1 MNGLPDSDT
10 ATVYVVDSDPADNDA
25 LCRQIRGAGW
35 RALGF
40 ACGADFLAGERA
52 PGPAC
57 LVLDADSG
65 TPDAGLALQETLAVR
80 RDPIPVVFISDRPDV
95 QTSVRGMKAGAV
107 DFLARPFETGVLLAA
122 VGAALA
128 CDRQRIAR
136 EKANTSVA
144 DRAQRLS
151 QREREVMALVAAGR
165 MNKHIA
171 DELGISEVTVKIHRG
186 NAMRKMEARSF
197 ADLVIMAHKLGM
209 TSPALYHGGIG
220 RNKREVA

>member
-1 MNGLPDSDT
+1 MNALPDSDI
-10 ATVYVVDSDPADNDA
+10 ATVYVLAQDLAENDT
-25 LCRQIRGAGW
+25 LCAQLTDAGLRARGLTSA
-35 RALGF
+35 A
-40 ACGADFLAGERA
+40 AFLASERSV
-52 PGPAC
+52 GPAC
-57 LVLDADSG
+57 LVLDADLGAPSG
-65 TPDAGLALQETLAVR
+65 GLLLQDALIDLQ
-80 RDPIPVVFISDRPDV
+80 DPIPVVLITDRADV
-95 QTSVRGMKAGAV
+95 TTSVRGMKAGAV
-107 DFLARPFETGVLLAA
+107 DYLTKPMPEGVLLSA

-128 CDRQRIAR
+128 LDRQRLGR
-136 EKANTSVA
+136 ERASTDVIE
-144 DRAQRLS
+144 RAQRLS

-220 RNKREVA
+220 RNRRELA